1 MKPQEAIKDSAR
13 DSAQTVWEIAPGYT
27 TVQFSVKNFF
37 FFTVEGRFANLTGTI
52 VFDEA
57 DLRRSSVEAA
67 VEAASIDTGI
77 KQRDTHLRSKDFLDV
92 ERHPRIRFRSAS
104 VEKGRDRDTLR
115 VAGELT
121 IKGTSRDVIL
131 DVTQVDRSRSP
142 QGEEIAYYTAL
153 AEVDRFDFGVSFW
166 PGIIGRK
173 VKVVIHAQA
182 QRQS

>member
-1 MKPQEAIKDSAR
+1 MKPQEAIKDSA
-13 DSAQTVWEIAPGYT
+13 QNVWEIASGYT
-27 TVQFSVKNFF
+27 TVQFSVRNFF
-37 FFTVEGRFANLTGTI
+37 FFTVEGRFANLTGT
-52 VFDEA
+52 
-57 DLRRSSVEAA
+57 
-67 VEAASIDTGI
+67 ASIDTGI

-92 ERHPRIRFRSAS
+92 ERHPQIRFRSAS

-121 IKGTSRDVIL
+121 IKGTSRDVVL

-153 AEVDRFDFGVSFW
+153 AEIDRFDFGVSYW

-182 QRQS
+182 QKQN